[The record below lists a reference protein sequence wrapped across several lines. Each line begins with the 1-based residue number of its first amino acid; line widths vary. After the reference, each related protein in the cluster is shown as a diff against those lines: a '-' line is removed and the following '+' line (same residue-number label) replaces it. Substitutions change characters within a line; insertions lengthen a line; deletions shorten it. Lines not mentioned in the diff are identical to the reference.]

1 MERQEPITFGLAP
14 EWGSLPWK
22 IWRGGVRK
30 ANELIVAWKRYY
42 FYNILFLVFSWFSGL
57 LNLSPNNTCSLLPRE
72 QQLTSIFFYFYIP
85 FLEAGKN
92 VFISSGRSG
101 SRDIV
106 IGKDSLFGVEMVQCF
121 CTVLN
126 NSDSEHPYLFLILG
140 SKAFGFNHAVWC

>member
-22 IWRGGVRK
+22 IWKDGVRK

-42 FYNILFLVFSWFSGL
+42 FYNILFFVFSWFSGL
-57 LNLSPNNTCSLLPRE
+57 LNLSPSNTRSLLPRE
-72 QQLTSIFFYFYIP
+72 QQLTSIFFLLLNSFP
-85 FLEAGKN
+85 WSRKKN

-106 IGKDSLFGVEMVQCF
+106 IRKDFLFGVEMVQCV
-121 CTVLN
+121 CTVLIN
-126 NSDSEHPYLFLILG
+126 GEHPYLFLILG
-140 SKAFGFNHAVWC
+140 SKAFSLNHDVWC